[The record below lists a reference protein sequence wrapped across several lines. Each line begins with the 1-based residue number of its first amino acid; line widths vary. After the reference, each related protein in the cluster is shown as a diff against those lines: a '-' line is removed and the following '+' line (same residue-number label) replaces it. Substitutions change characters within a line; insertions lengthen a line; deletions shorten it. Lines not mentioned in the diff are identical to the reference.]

1 MVSCSCLSQTTA
13 GALAVFEW
21 MDGMSLR
28 LTPVLAPHTHTLMHA
43 GNAIATSG
51 EDGQVKI
58 WSRAGMLRSTIMEA
72 EDPVFCLAWGG
83 SAGSQLLVCSGSTV
97 SIRSLQGAASGPA
110 AAAANGLSGG
120 GGGFRGRGNNGSS
133 SVQACWKAHDG
144 IVLKADWN
152 VITGLIV
159 TGGEDCRCKV
169 RWQQRQ
175 QPAPQREVCT
185 TSVTHLFSAPQQKP
199 LC

>member
-1 MVSCSCLSQTTA
+1 M
-13 GALAVFEW
+13 
-21 MDGMSLR
+21 
-28 LTPVLAPHTHTLMHA
+28 
-43 GNAIATSG
+43 
-51 EDGQVKI
+51 KI